1 MTMRGVI
8 RSILA
13 AALMLPALQLT
24 SVLSAPDS
32 RACETSMYG
41 GRASTCPRG
50 LEWEYDKKANVLRH
64 HGRPAGHNAD
74 GVRFRYTYLTRCEN
88 GVNCQ
93 AARNCSP
100 GGTRFNVLA
109 FMIYPDG
116 TESPT
121 WDHQDTVCVY
131 PDRTVPVSHVTA
143 AAHEELRKRI
153 AAPTITSAPRG
164 EKTLINIITIYC
176 TQPQPEPRLD
186 ITLPAPG
193 TITATPDYRWDF
205 GDGQGGTG
213 IGLAYNP
220 PDDPAKL
227 PGKYLGPTWTT
238 PGLKHVTL
246 TVTWQ
251 VTFQLD
257 GETSIP
263 LDPIV
268 FTATEDKQAVTARAV
283 LVTR

>member
-1 MTMRGVI
+1 MTRKI
-8 RSILA
+8 RISLLTAMLGLA
-13 AALMLPALQLT
+13 LLT
-24 SVLSAPDS
+24 QSAPS
-32 RACETSMYG
+32 AFACPGKTFGGTGSSCPDGTLQWRYDREKGILVHDGWQKSTTS
-41 GRASTCPRG
+41 
-50 LEWEYDKKANVLRH
+50 
-64 HGRPAGHNAD
+64 AG
-74 GVRFRYTYLTRCEN
+74 VVYRLILTNRCEAYS
-88 GVNCQ
+88 NCQ
-93 AARNCSP
+93 AAHTCDN
-100 GGTRFNVLA
+100 GGTRFNVNA
-109 FMIYPDG
+109 FAVLPDG
-116 TESPT
+116 RLESVV
-121 WDHQDTVCVY
+121 HHRDTVCVY